1 MVSVVVPIL
10 IRSESQHRTTV
21 ACLEAAKTK
30 TNLPFELIIVETE
43 SNFFR
48 AYADVH
54 IWEKH
59 RTTSTRS
66 INRGFH
72 AATGEFVVLL
82 TNDVIVSDGWLEHLL
97 DCFKISDCGLSTL
110 ATTQFHHTQQNM
122 IGEGIWFSV
131 AAMHKKDAYFDEG
144 YQGAWDDSDL
154 LMRVYLSGRKM
165 YRNYNCVVDHK
176 VGMTLYGEAG
186 HDTKFEAGKARFLE
200 KWKDHKDTWIY
211 NVLVTGYIV

>member
-10 IRSESQHRTTV
+10 IRSESQHRTTI

-30 TNLPFELIIVETE
+30 TKVPFDLVIVETE
-43 SNFFR
+43 SNFFKS
-48 AYADVH
+48 YADVY
-54 IWEKH
+54 IWEKK
-59 RTTSTRS
+59 RTHCTRS

-110 ATTQFHHTQQNM
+110 ATNQFHHVKQNM

-131 AAMHKKDAYFDEG
+131 AAMHKKDAWFDESFE
-144 YQGAWDDSDL
+144 GAWDDSDL
-154 LMRVYLSGRKM
+154 LMRVYLSGRRM

-176 VGMTLYGEAG
+176 IGMTHYEDPAHEARQAMG
-186 HDTKFEAGKARFLE
+186 REKFLA

-211 NVLVTGYIV
+211 TTLIGGYII